1 MKHSLTDSQNSNSKG
16 RRTSNLSVQ
25 GGFSLYGRT
34 VTRRCFLGTAG
45 FLAGGLAS
53 NLPLIAGPFVREDF
67 ERLVPAEKKLRP
79 EWVDSLFA
87 RGTPTVYR
95 WPESKLIGM
104 PIGGV
109 CSGQIYLGGD
119 GRLWH
124 WDIFNLTRGTS
135 DSHYAHPP
143 EPESPIESGFAIKVR
158 DNKKSQTRKLDHTDW
173 QHVEFCGQYP
183 IGIVRYSDPAAL
195 VSVCLEAYSP
205 FIPLN
210 TQDSALPATILEFTV
225 QNETQSQVDIE
236 LAGWLEN
243 GVCLSSASEMP
254 GARRNQIL
262 DREQFLML
270 DCSAEVLPV
279 ALREEKR
286 PDIVVDDFERSTYAP
301 WKSSGTAFGA
311 GPVAEDSMPSY
322 QGKVGAHGKR
332 LVNSHASAP
341 GQTVA
346 EKDSATGTLI
356 SGPFVIERDY
366 INFLVGGGAHAGRT
380 CMNLRVD
387 GTIVL
392 SATGRND
399 NRLGPRTW
407 DVRKWAGKTAQIEI
421 VDNESGGWG
430 NIGVDNIVLSDTPT
444 VPFTPLA
451 EKPDYGTMGLA
462 IVRAGAVRDG
472 QKDFASSVLSGGRL
486 PDIAFGEG
494 GPATVSR
501 PFGERLIGSVGRR
514 FRLDGGESAKVVFV
528 LTWHFPNLKIDG
540 LGDHKGRY
548 YGTRFA
554 HARAV
559 SEYIVAHLSRLSG
572 QTKLWR
578 DTWHDSTLP
587 HWFLERTM
595 APTSHLATNTCYWL
609 GNGRFYAWEGVGC
622 CAGTCAHVWHYAQAM
637 ARLFPELERSVREMA
652 DYGAGFDAASGR
664 IRFRAE
670 HNDHWAVDGQAGC
683 ILRVLRE
690 HQMSADNAFLRRLWP
705 KVKKSLE
712 FLISKDNGKDGIIDG
727 PQHNTLDADW
737 YGEVAWL
744 SGLYLAALRAGE
756 EMAREMGD
764 ADFADQCRAIFER
777 GRKTVDERLFNGEY
791 YIQRPDPDRK
801 RTVGSYDGC
810 EIDQVLGDSWAWQ
823 VGLGRILDE
832 AHVRSALRSLWRY
845 NFTPDV
851 GPYRKAYP
859 AGRWY
864 ALAGEAGLL
873 MCTWPHGESQRVT
886 ESFDFYFNECM
897 TGFEYQV
904 AWHCMAEGMLL
915 ESMAI
920 TRAIHDRYHAARRN
934 PWNEVECGDH
944 YARAMAAYGVFLAA
958 CGYEHHGPNGH
969 LGFAPRLQPENFKC
983 AFTAAEGWGSFTQQI
998 SNDRQRAE
1006 IDLKYGRLNLQTLS
1020 LGVVGDR
1027 APRRAEVIVGGST
1040 TKARMDYSK
1049 GKAVISFNRP
1059 VVLNAGDKLTVVLEM

>member
-1 MKHSLTDSQNSNSKG
+1 MKRSPTDSQNSNSNCQPTAK
-16 RRTSNLSVQ
+16 LSAQ
-25 GGFSLYGRT
+25 GALSLRGPT

-53 NLPLIAGPFVREDF
+53 NLSLMAGPFVREDF
-67 ERLVPAEKKLRP
+67 ERLVPADKKLRP

-109 CSGQIYLGGD
+109 CAGQVYLGGD

-124 WDIFNLTRGTS
+124 WDIFNLTQGTS
-135 DSHYAHPP
+135 DRHYVHPP
-143 EPESPIESGFAIKVR
+143 EPASPIESGFAIKVR
-158 DNKKSQTRKLDHTDW
+158 DDKNSQTRKLDHTGW

-183 IGIVRYSDPAAL
+183 IGTVRYRDPAAP
-195 VSVCLEAYSP
+195 VSVSLEAYSP

-210 TQDSALPATILEFTV
+210 TQDSAPPATILEFTIL
-225 QNETQSQVDIE
+225 NETQSQLDVE

-243 GVCLSSASEMP
+243 GVCLGSATEMP
-254 GARRNQIL
+254 GTRRNQIV

-270 DCSAEVLPV
+270 DCSAEASPI
-279 ALREEKR
+279 AQREEKR
-286 PDIVVDDFERSTYAP
+286 PDVVLDDFERSTYAP
-301 WKSSGTAFGA
+301 WNSSGTAFGV
-311 GPVAEDSMPSY
+311 GPVAEDAMPSY

-346 EKDSATGTLI
+346 EKDSATGTLV

-387 GTIVL
+387 GNIVL

-430 NIGVDNIVLSDTPT
+430 NIGVDHIVLSDTPA
-444 VPFTPLA
+444 VPFTPLT
-451 EKPDYGTMGLA
+451 ERPDYGTMGLA
-462 IVRAGAVRDG
+462 IVRAGAVHAG
-472 QKDFASSVLSGGRL
+472 QMDFASSVLPEGGL
-486 PDIAFGEG
+486 PDTAFAEG
-494 GPATVSR
+494 GTTTFSR
-501 PFGERLIGSVGRR
+501 PFGERLIGAVGRR
-514 FRLDGGESAKVVFV
+514 FRLAGGESAKVIFV
-528 LTWHFPNLKIDG
+528 LTWYFPNLKIDR

-559 SEYIVAHLSRLSG
+559 SEYIVANLARLSG

-578 DTWHDSTLP
+578 DTWYDSTLP

-637 ARLFPELERSVREMA
+637 ARLFPELERSVRTMA

-690 HQMSADNAFLRRLWP
+690 HQMSADNAFLRQLWP

-712 FLISKDNGKDGIIDG
+712 FLISKDDGKDGIIDG

-737 YGEVAWL
+737 HGEVAWL

-756 EMAREMGD
+756 EMAREMDD
-764 ADFADQCRAIFER
+764 AQFADQCRAIFER

-791 YIQRPDPDRK
+791 YIQRPDPARK

-864 ALAGEAGLL
+864 AVAGEAGLL
-873 MCTWPHGESQRVT
+873 MCTWPRGDSQRVT

-904 AWHCMAEGMLL
+904 AWHCMAESMLL

-958 CGYEHHGPNGH
+958 CGYEYHGPKGH
-969 LGFAPRLQPENFKC
+969 LGFAPRLKPENFKC

-998 SNDRQRAE
+998 STDRQRAE
-1006 IDLKYGRLNLQTLS
+1006 IDLKYGKLNLRTLS

-1027 APRRAEVIVGGST
+1027 EPRRAEVIVGGSA

-1049 GKAVISFNRP
+1049 GRAVISFEQP
-1059 VVLNAGDKLTVVLEM
+1059 VVLNAGDRLTLILEM